1 MNVLI
6 DMSFFYTLIL
16 TFIFMY
22 IDEEDDVGRGLYMKT
37 WGKSEMILWGKRKRS
52 TKERVRS
59 AFIEDFSG
67 INLLILYL
75 QSALTSTGKLNC

>member
-37 WGKSEMILWGKRKRS
+37 WGKSQMILWGKRKRS
-52 TKERVRS
+52 TKEQVRFQYTCS

-67 INLLILYL
+67 NKG
-75 QSALTSTGKLNC
+75 TVRPK